1 MAFVPQVP
9 HPQGTSPR
17 ARDLAQRLKQE
28 IDTFTSQHPGTSPA
42 DIRQA
47 AELVSGRAG
56 GSRMAARLGVAS
68 LLAGLLAAGVLAAFL
83 AARKGEAGLPDFQI
97 PVVAIAAAIGLVALV
112 FVIRR
117 RE

>member
-9 HPQGTSPR
+9 PSQGTSPR

-28 IDTFTSQHPGTSPA
+28 IDTFTRQHPGTSPA

-47 AELVSGRAG
+47 GELVTGRAG
-56 GSRMAARLGVAS
+56 GSRTAARRAVAS
-68 LLAGLLAAGVLAAFL
+68 LLGGLLVAGGLAVFL
-83 AARKGEAGLPDFQI
+83 AARQGGDGLPDFQV
-97 PVVAIAAAIGLVALV
+97 PAVAIAVAIGLVALV